1 MRFLSKHWALTAA
14 VLTVAWLTSVA
25 FAVSTAAQAPQ
36 AGSTPQM
43 SEQVFKNIQVL
54 KGVPLD
60 EFMGTMGVFTASL
73 SLCCGD
79 CHTGAGTSNPKW
91 EDDPPRKRT
100 ARAMI
105 QMVQGINRT
114 NFGGR
119 QVVTC
124 WTCHRGQKSP
134 SITPSLDFA
143 YGEPVV
149 VPPDLLPRAT
159 SGGPTLD
166 QIFEKYIQA
175 LGGPA
180 RTNAVTS
187 YSARGSSILYGEVGN
202 GDPAEIYARAP
213 NQLVMTT
220 HQREG
225 DVVRVFDGSGAWWQ
239 VPLTVTPQYPLTGTL
254 LEGARFDAAM
264 AFPWRIRDFF
274 ANWRVSYPTT
284 VDGTAVDVVQGN
296 TSAGMIG
303 TLYFDKQSGLLKRMI
318 RYAHTAVGRTPT
330 QIDYSDY
337 RPVAG
342 VMMPFKFSY
351 AWVSLREEWTLTE
364 YQPNVSI
371 DASKFGKP
379 ANRTQGR

>member
-1 MRFLSKHWALTAA
+1 MVAA
-14 VLTVAWLTSVA
+14 LTVAWLTGVV
-25 FAVSTAAQAPQ
+25 FAMSQ
-36 AGSTPQM
+36 AGSTPQT
-43 SEQVFKNIQVL
+43 SEQVFKNVQVL
-54 KGVPLD
+54 KGLPVD

-79 CHTGAGTSNPKW
+79 CHTGAGTSDPKW
-91 EDDPPRKRT
+91 EDDPPRKKT
-100 ARAMI
+100 ARAMV

-124 WTCHRGQKSP
+124 WTCHRGQQRP
-134 SITPSLDFA
+134 ATTAPLDYA

-149 VPPDLLPRAT
+149 VPPDILPRAT

-166 QIFEKYIQA
+166 QVFDKYIQA
-175 LGGPA
+175 LGGAA
-180 RTNAVTS
+180 RVNALTA
-187 YSARGSSILYGEVGN
+187 YAAKGRSILYGEVGD
-202 GDPAEIYARAP
+202 GDPADIYAKAP
-213 NQLVMTT
+213 NQLAMTT
-220 HQREG
+220 RQREG
-225 DVVRVFDGSGAWWQ
+225 DVVRTFDGANAWWQ
-239 VPLTVTPQYPLTGTL
+239 LPLTVVPQYPLTGTM

-274 ANWRVSYPTT
+274 TNWRVSYPAT
-284 VDGTAVDVVQGN
+284 VDGTEVEVVQGN

-318 RYAHTAVGRTPT
+318 RYAGTAVGRIPT

-351 AWVSLREEWTLTE
+351 CFVNLREEWTLSE
-364 YQPNVSI
+364 YQPNVPV
-371 DASKFGKP
+371 DASRFGKP
-379 ANRTQGR
+379 VNRTGAR